1 MRQDCHVYRVVD
13 SNKHRELST
22 LELPSWWVVYIH
34 DGDDDADDDGD
45 DDDAVDDDNDVG
57 DDG

>member
-1 MRQDCHVYRVVD
+1 MRQDCHVYRAVD

-34 DGDDDADDDGD
+34 DDGD
-45 DDDAVDDDNDVG
+45 DDDDDDDGVDDNDVG